1 MKKHPQA
8 RCVAV
13 DRGWESRSW
22 LPLAR
27 IRSLPVANLR
37 FSVRRA
43 FLLFL
48 FALALGTYGK
58 HVEVHEMRADFVVD
72 GFGEELPGLCRIG
85 SGVGCSLPRNCLSRR
100 KQLAEQSRFSSTSSG
115 EIYIVNTKYI
125 NAVL

>member
-13 DRGWESRSW
+13 ERGWGSRLG
-22 LPLAR
+22 LPLAQ

-48 FALALGTYGK
+48 FARALGT
-58 HVEVHEMRADFVVD
+58 
-72 GFGEELPGLCRIG
+72 
-85 SGVGCSLPRNCLSRR
+85 
-100 KQLAEQSRFSSTSSG
+100 
-115 EIYIVNTKYI
+115 
-125 NAVL
+125 

>member
-13 DRGWESRSW
+13 ERGWESRSG

-43 FLLFL
+43 FLLLL
-48 FALALGTYGK
+48 FALALGPK
-58 HVEVHEMRADFVVD
+58 HVEVHEMRAGFVVD
-72 GFGEELPGLCRIG
+72 GFGEELPGVCRIG
-85 SGVGCSLPRNCLSRR
+85 SGVGCSLLRNCLSRR
-100 KQLAEQSRFSSTSSG
+100 KQQLLAAITILS
-115 EIYIVNTKYI
+115 
-125 NAVL
+125 

>member
-13 DRGWESRSW
+13 ERGWEKRFG

-27 IRSLPVANLR
+27 IRSLPVVNLR

-48 FALALGTYGK
+48 FARALGT
-58 HVEVHEMRADFVVD
+58 
-72 GFGEELPGLCRIG
+72 
-85 SGVGCSLPRNCLSRR
+85 
-100 KQLAEQSRFSSTSSG
+100 
-115 EIYIVNTKYI
+115 
-125 NAVL
+125 

>member
-1 MKKHPQA
+1 MKKHLQA

-13 DRGWESRSW
+13 ERGWESRFG

-48 FALALGTYGK
+48 FARALGT
-58 HVEVHEMRADFVVD
+58 
-72 GFGEELPGLCRIG
+72 
-85 SGVGCSLPRNCLSRR
+85 
-100 KQLAEQSRFSSTSSG
+100 
-115 EIYIVNTKYI
+115 
-125 NAVL
+125 